1 MKNCLTSKSGFRF
14 TLIELLVVIAI
25 IAILA
30 AMLLPALSAARSRA
44 KATSCLNNLKQ
55 HGIPLRMYADDNN
68 GWHLG
73 PKPEDASYGWGW
85 FLGKNGYIER
95 SDYQW
100 VNDYYYLATRFCCPE
115 LLDASDPF
123 GGLPRCNRIYG
134 ITTDDVDQ
142 WKTLNAKSSDENL
155 KKGYLKNSFNHLE
168 SIPDPGK
175 FIYAGDAI
183 HQTSKKPQVN
193 FGISLSATSFLGL
206 VHTKRANILYLDG
219 HVATQGKE
227 KPAGFPFN
235 FTTVDYP

>member
-1 MKNCLTSKSGFRF
+1 MNNERITLTMKEQRTNDIMVKLISKEISMNDAIRLTG
-14 TLIELLVVIAI
+14 
-25 IAILA
+25 
-30 AMLLPALSAARSRA
+30 LS
-44 KATSCLNNLKQ
+44 
-55 HGIPLRMYADDNN
+55 
-68 GWHLG
+68 
-73 PKPEDASYGWGW
+73 
-85 FLGKNGYIER
+85 ER
-95 SDYQW
+95 QLY
-100 VNDYYYLATRFCCPE
+100 R
-115 LLDASDPF
+115 
-123 GGLPRCNRIYG
+123 
-134 ITTDDVDQ
+134 
-142 WKTLNAKSSDENL
+142 K

-227 KPAGFPFN
+227 KPAGFPFS